1 MTHSKTTSSKRIVL
15 TTFGSLGDLYPYLAI
30 AQGLKKRGHRP
41 SIATSERYRQQVEA
55 QGIKFYPVRPDSQ
68 PDFKGDWE
76 LISLVIQQKKA
87 IEYVV
92 CYMLM
97 PHLRA
102 SYADLMAA
110 SVGADL
116 LITHPLTFAAS
127 LVAEKIGIPWVSCFL
142 SPYSFLSA
150 YDLQSNLW
158 NGNVPLSSYE
168 KTQIIGMQDSI
179 ARHFQWQSRFWTAPW
194 RQVRQELGLETDCN
208 SLFGGMHSPYLVLGL
223 FSEMLAAPQADW
235 PYSTVI
241 TGFPFYRP
249 HKLETLS
256 VELMEFLD
264 SGEPPIAFTLG
275 SSTALVGNFYVEAAT
290 ALREL
295 GYRAVLLM
303 GKEARQVSSESLPE
317 GTIAVEY
324 APHSELFPRSMAIV
338 HHGGVG
344 TTGEAMLSGR
354 PMLVVPD
361 DFDRP
366 DNAARVVRLGIARQV
381 SRDSY
386 SAAVLAT
393 ELKQLLLNPVY
404 EERAASISCCL
415 RAEDGVGKAVEV
427 IENLLGFAECRE
439 NASNFFDSLTKTTLR
454 DRTP

>member
-1 MTHSKTTSSKRIVL
+1 MTQPKKISSKRIVL

-30 AQGLKKRGHRP
+30 AQGLKNQGHRP
-41 SIATSERYRQQVEA
+41 SIATSERFRQQVEA
-55 QGIKFYPVRPDSQ
+55 QGIEFYPVRPDSI
-68 PDFKGDWE
+68 PDFEGDWE
-76 LISLVIQQKKA
+76 FMSMMMFQKRA

-102 SYADLMAA
+102 SYTDLMAA
-110 SVGADL
+110 SAGADL
-116 LITHPLTFAAS
+116 LITHPLTFAGS
-127 LVAEKIGIPWVSCFL
+127 LVAEKIGIPWVSCIL

-150 YDLQSNLW
+150 YDLQSYLW
-158 NGNVPLSSYE
+158 SGNIPLSSYE
-168 KTQIIGMQDSI
+168 KTQITGMQDSI
-179 ARHFQWQSRFWTAPW
+179 ARHFQWQARFWVAPW
-194 RQVRQELGLETDCN
+194 RQLREELGLGSGCN
-208 SLFGGMHSPYLVLGL
+208 PLFGGLHSPYLVLAL
-223 FSEMLAAPQADW
+223 FSEVLAAPQPDW
-235 PYSTVI
+235 PSPTVV

-249 HKLETLS
+249 HNSEGLS

-275 SSTALVGNFYVEAAT
+275 SSAVIAPGNFYIEAAT

-303 GKEARQVSSESLPE
+303 GQEARQVSSELLPE

-324 APHSELFPRSMAIV
+324 ASHSELFPRSIAIV

-366 DNAARVVRLGIARQV
+366 DNAARVVRLGVGRQV
-381 SRDSY
+381 GRDRY
-386 SAAVLAT
+386 SAAVLAA
-393 ELKQLLLNPVY
+393 ELKQLLLDPVY
-404 EERAASISCCL
+404 EERAASVGGLL
-415 RAEDGVGKAVEV
+415 RAEDGVGRAVEA
-427 IENLLGFAECRE
+427 IENLLG
-439 NASNFFDSLTKTTLR
+439 
-454 DRTP
+454 

>member
-1 MTHSKTTSSKRIVL
+1 MTQTKTISSKRIVL

-30 AQGLKKRGHRP
+30 AQGLKNQGHNP
-41 SIATSERYRQQVEA
+41 LIATSERYRQQVEA
-55 QGIKFYPVRPDSQ
+55 QGLEFYPVRPDSL
-68 PDFKGDWE
+68 PDFEGDWDF
-76 LISLVIQQKKA
+76 LSMMMFQKRA

-97 PHLRA
+97 PHVRA

-110 SVGADL
+110 SAEADL
-116 LITHPLTFAAS
+116 LITHPLTFAGP

-150 YDLQSNLW
+150 YDLQSYVW
-158 NGNVPLSSYE
+158 SGNIPLSSHE
-168 KTQIIGMQDSI
+168 KAQIMGMQDGI
-179 ARHFQWQSRFWTAPW
+179 ARHFQWQSRFWIAPW
-194 RQVRQELGLETDCN
+194 RQLRQELGLVTCN
-208 SLFGGMHSPYLVLGL
+208 PLFGGLHSPYLVLGL
-223 FSEMLAAPQADW
+223 FSEMLATPQPDW
-235 PYSTVI
+235 PDSTVI

-249 HKLETLS
+249 HNSEGLS
-256 VELMEFLD
+256 VELMQFLD

-275 SSTALVGNFYVEAAT
+275 SSAVIAPGDFYIEAAT
-290 ALREL
+290 ALKEL

-303 GKEARQVSSESLPE
+303 GKEAQQVSSEFLPD

-324 APHSELFPRSMAIV
+324 APHSELFPHSMAIV

-366 DNAARVVRLGIARQV
+366 DNAARVVKLGVGRQV
-381 SRDSY
+381 SRDRY

-393 ELKQLLLNPVY
+393 ELKQLLLDPIY
-404 EERAASISCCL
+404 EKRAASVGGFV
-415 RAEDGVGKAVEV
+415 RAEDGVGRAVEA
-427 IENLLGFAECRE
+427 IEALLGR
-439 NASNFFDSLTKTTLR
+439 
-454 DRTP
+454 

>member
-1 MTHSKTTSSKRIVL
+1 MIQPKTISSKRIVL

-30 AQGLKKRGHRP
+30 AQGLKNQGHCP
-41 SIATSERYRQQVEA
+41 TIATSERYRQQVEA
-55 QGIKFYPVRPDSQ
+55 QGIEFYPVRPDSI
-68 PDFKGDWE
+68 PDFEGDWE
-76 LISLVIQQKKA
+76 FMSMMMFQKRA

-110 SVGADL
+110 SAGADL
-116 LITHPLTFAAS
+116 LITHPLTFAGS
-127 LVAEKIGIPWVSCFL
+127 LVAEKIGIPWVSCIL

-150 YDLQSNLW
+150 YDLQSHLW
-158 NGNVPLSSYE
+158 SGNIPLSSYE
-168 KTQIIGMQDSI
+168 KTQIRGMQDSI
-179 ARHFQWQSRFWTAPW
+179 ARHFQWQARFWLAPW
-194 RQVRQELGLETDCN
+194 RRLREELSLGSGCNPLLGGL
-208 SLFGGMHSPYLVLGL
+208 HSPYLVLAL
-223 FSEMLAAPQADW
+223 FSEVLAAPQPDW
-235 PYSTVI
+235 PSPTVV

-249 HKLETLS
+249 QNSKGLS
-256 VELMEFLD
+256 VELMQFLD

-275 SSTALVGNFYVEAAT
+275 SSAVIAPGNFYIEAAT

-303 GKEARQVSSESLPE
+303 GKEARKLPSELLPK

-366 DNAARVVRLGIARQV
+366 DNAARVVRLGVGRQL
-381 SRDSY
+381 SRDRY
-386 SAAVLAT
+386 SATVLAT
-393 ELKQLLLNPVY
+393 ELKELLLDPIY
-404 EERAASISCCL
+404 QERAANVGRLL
-415 RAEDGVGKAVEV
+415 RAEDGVGRA
-427 IENLLGFAECRE
+427 IEAIEALCSNQE
-439 NASNFFDSLTKTTLR
+439 NS
-454 DRTP
+454 